1 MFTYSEA
8 RMSNNF
14 KRVFL
19 LVLITL
25 LAKTAGCTLTPHHA
39 IAQNNLKYLES
50 KSSAELEEGVFGND
64 WLPVHVAASQGNIQA
79 LNILVRK
86 GVDLNKL
93 TYFGPHSNGASPL
106 HLAIAN
112 HQVEAVKYL
121 INVGASVDIKNT
133 QGVAPIEVAV
143 MLDSFEL
150 TKVLLASEADPNTI
164 NDNGVTPLMLAVQ
177 RNKLP
182 IVQIL
187 VDAGANIDTPTSG
200 SIISTPLI
208 ESIATDSV
216 EVEITKFLIS
226 QGADLNLASFK
237 GETALHYAVA
247 KNNYSKV
254 NLLISKGAALD
265 VLSSDQL
272 SPLHIATINRNKSL
286 VETLL
291 INGANPNILGLNQTT
306 PIQEAAFA
314 NNNDVVNLLIKAGA
328 DVNHRNVNGFTA
340 IHFAA
345 FKQYT
350 DIIKTLID
358 AGADKSILAEINE
371 SIRKQQVEQE
381 IAQQR
386 AQAEANA
393 NAQANNNLWVTALL
407 GVMNVAANTT
417 YPTST
422 YRPAPISYAPV
433 RAPLNSSSYSPVPKV
448 SSTPLEISRSQNSA
462 TPSLGCNSDFEC
474 GMGKKCVKGPL
485 QSQGQCLTPV
495 NQYGLP
501 QPRVIPDPNSIRI
514 NTNTT
519 GACQF
524 DTQCGV
530 GFRCDQ
536 TLKACVR

>member
-1 MFTYSEA
+1 MA
-8 RMSNNF
+8 NIF

-25 LAKTAGCTLTPHHA
+25 LAITAGCTLTPHHA
-39 IAQNNLKYLES
+39 IAQNNLQYLES
-50 KSSAELEEGVFGND
+50 KTSAELEDGVFGND
-64 WLPVHVAASQGNIQA
+64 WRPVHVAALQGNIQA
-79 LNILVRK
+79 LGILIRK

-93 TYFGPHSNGASPL
+93 TFFGPHSNGASPL
-106 HLAIAN
+106 HLAIEN
-112 HQVEAVKYL
+112 HQVEAVKQL
-121 INVGASVDIKNT
+121 INAGASVDIKNT
-133 QGVAPIEVAV
+133 QGVTPIDVAV

-150 TKVLLASEADPNTI
+150 TKLLLASEADPNTI
-164 NDNGVTPLMLAVQ
+164 NVNGVTPLMLAVQ
-177 RNKLP
+177 RNNLP
-182 IVQIL
+182 VVQML
-187 VDAGANIDTPTSG
+187 VDAGANIDASTSG
-200 SIISTPLI
+200 SISSTPLI
-208 ESIATDSV
+208 ESTAIDSV

-226 QGADLNLASFK
+226 QGADLNLASSK

-247 KNNYSKV
+247 KNNYFKV

-272 SPLHIATINRNKSL
+272 SPLHIATINRNKNL

-291 INGANPNILGLNQTT
+291 INGANPNILGLNQTS

-340 IHFAA
+340 LHFAA

-350 DIIKTLID
+350 DIINTLID
-358 AGADKSILAEINE
+358 AGADQSILAEINE
-371 SIRKQQVEQE
+371 SIRTLQVEQE
-381 IAQQR
+381 MAQQR
-386 AQAEANA
+386 AQANA

-407 GVMNVAANTT
+407 GVMNVAANTA

-433 RAPLNSSSYSPVPKV
+433 TAPLNSSSYSPVPKV
-448 SSTPLEISRSQNSA
+448 STTPI
-462 TPSLGCNSDFEC
+462 LGCNSDFEC

-501 QPRVIPDPNSIRI
+501 QPRVMPDPNSIRI